1 MYYGI
6 ISTTFSTGTQNVRR
20 PGFPS
25 SVYFKNDPNEFL
37 CANKFESFSF
47 PVVPISI
54 LEYKENRVNCNFKKE
69 CRNTAFYT

>member
-6 ISTTFSTGTQNVRR
+6 ISATFSTGTQNVRR

-25 SVYFKNDPNEFL
+25 SVYFKKWSKRT
-37 CANKFESFSF
+37 NKFESFSF